1 VDAYSKTIWVN
12 DQAPALNAVNMNKIE
27 QGIYDAITNT
37 ITTVIDTYQILT
49 TDETVVC
56 NKSSAFTAKLPIAV
70 VGHLFH
76 IKNIGAGVVTL
87 EGVSTVT
94 DTIDGGSSQ
103 LIYQYESLTAQCNA
117 ANSWV
122 IL

>member
-1 VDAYSKTIWVN
+1 MDSYTKTVWVN
-12 DQAPALNAVNMNKIE
+12 DQTPAINATNLNKIE

-37 ITTVIDTYQILT
+37 ITNATNTYQILT

-56 NKSSAFTAKLPIAV
+56 NSPSSFTVKLPVAAL
-70 VGHLFH
+70 GHLFNV
-76 IKNIGAGVVTL
+76 KNIGAGVVTL

-94 DTIDGGSSQ
+94 DTIDGESNH